1 MFPMMRRFDHAVI
14 GVRNLDE
21 AICRYQSLGFDVSPG
36 GRHTGLG
43 TYNAIV
49 RFGLDYLE
57 LISIY
62 DENEVYTRGF
72 GGKVLL
78 DFLRQREGGL
88 LGYALAATAIQQDA
102 ERFQHAGLAAQGP
115 FPMQRIRPDGR
126 LLSWRLLVPG
136 GVSWRQPWPFL
147 IQWDVPDEQRLSWEK
162 PGTHPNGVTGWTG
175 IAVAV
180 RDLESAIDL
189 YQRQLGFDEIGQ
201 SDEVPH
207 LAARRASLQIGTSR
221 IDLLMPTSNGPVQ
234 HMLAEIGEGPFEVTL
249 AVRSLTQ
256 AREVL
261 KQGGMSP
268 ESGSDDST
276 RLLLPLHQALGARL
290 VLVEGQL
297 HELP

>member
-1 MFPMMRRFDHAVI
+1 MFPMVTRFDHAVI

-21 AICRYQSLGFDVSPG
+21 AIRRYQSLGFDVSPG

-62 DENEVYTRGF
+62 DENEVSTRGP

-88 LGYALAATAIQQDA
+88 LGYALATTALQQAA

-147 IQWDVPDEQRLSWEK
+147 IQWDIPDEQRLSWEK
-162 PGTHPNGVTGWTG
+162 PGAHSNGVTGWTG
-175 IAVAV
+175 IAIAV
-180 RDLESAIDL
+180 RNLENAIDL
-189 YQRQLGFDEIGQ
+189 YQRQLGLALSQRD
-201 SDEVPH
+201 DVPH
-207 LAARRASLQIGTSR
+207 LAVQRASFQVGTSK
-221 IDLLMPTSNGPVQ
+221 IDLLIPTGTGPVQ
-234 HMLAEIGEGPFEVTL
+234 QMLTEVGEGPFEITL
-249 AVRSLTQ
+249 AVKDLNQ

-261 KQGGMSP
+261 RQGGMSP
-268 ESGSDDST
+268 EPGSEGPAT
-276 RLLLPLHQALGARL
+276 LILPLHQALDARL
-290 VLVEGQL
+290 VLVER
-297 HELP
+297 